1 VWKDFQAPEHPYGI
15 LKFIKTINSE
25 YSVQRGPLLIHCSA
39 GVGRTGTLVALDSLK
54 QQLNE
59 EGQVAIF
66 NTICD
71 MRHQRNY
78 LVQSLVSC
86 LVRVSE
92 FLWCLTF
99 PVFQKQYIFL
109 YRALLDV
116 AQFGDTE
123 LLYKGLAPSV
133 DALKTRSTDSKEQ
146 SKLEIQYERIK
157 SIQDDIRKTCAVG
170 SGEENLAKNRSE
182 EVIPF
187 DRNRV
192 ILTPIPG
199 RDHSTYINA
208 SFIEGYENQESFI
221 IAQDPLESTI
231 GDFWRMISEQSIPTI
246 VMMSEIG
253 DVNNN
258 KCPRYWADDEIQYDH
273 ILVKYIQSES
283 CPYYTKREF
292 TVTNCKIN
300 DTINVTHFQYNGW
313 PTVDGEVPEVTRGI
327 LEIVHQA
334 QTHHQLKT
342 EEDNT
347 PRPMLV
353 HCW

>member
-1 VWKDFQAPEHPYGI
+1 
-15 LKFIKTINSE
+15 
-25 YSVQRGPLLIHCSA
+25 
-39 GVGRTGTLVALDSLK
+39 
-54 QQLNE
+54 
-59 EGQVAIF
+59 
-66 NTICD
+66 
-71 MRHQRNY
+71 M
-78 LVQSLVSC
+78 
-86 LVRVSE
+86 
-92 FLWCLTF
+92 
-99 PVFQKQYIFL
+99 
-109 YRALLDV
+109 LDV

-123 LLYKGLAPSV
+123 LRYKGLSASV
-133 DALKTRSTDSKEQ
+133 EALKQRTTDSKEQ
-146 SKLEIQYERIK
+146 SKIDMQYDKIK
-157 SIQDDIRKTCAVG
+157 SLQDDVRKTCAVG

-182 EVIPF
+182 EVIPY

-208 SFIEGYENQESFI
+208 SFIEGYDNHESFI

-292 TVTNCKIN
+292 SVTNCKIN

-313 PTVDGEVPEVTRGI
+313 PTIVGEVPEVTRGI
-327 LEIVHQA
+327 LEIVHQSQA
-334 QTHHQLKT
+334 HHQAKT

-353 HCW
+353 HCWWVLQILKKISCSKIQIFNLF